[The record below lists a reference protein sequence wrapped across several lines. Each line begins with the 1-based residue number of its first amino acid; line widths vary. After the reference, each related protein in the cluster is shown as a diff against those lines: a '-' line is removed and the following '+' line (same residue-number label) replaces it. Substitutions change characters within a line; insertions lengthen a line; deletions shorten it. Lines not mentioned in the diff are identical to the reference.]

1 MRDFGEFVK
10 YIKRVILE
18 EPFNQLKISVYDDE
32 IAFGLYDEG
41 DITIVYNGDPDDIS
55 CLGIT
60 DNGGHGLDMGT
71 IKDVYK
77 VMEAV
82 KEHHELLDSL
92 LK

>member
-18 EPFNQLKISVYDDE
+18 EPFNQLKISIYDDE

-41 DITIVYNGDPDDIS
+41 DIAIVYNGDPDDIS

-77 VMEAV
+77 VMEAI
-82 KEHHELLDSL
+82 KEHHKLLDSL
-92 LK
+92 LN